1 MCDPATLNNK
11 FGIPG
16 VVAFRTDGHGPAVAE
31 ITDERASATIARQG
45 AQVLS
50 WTPTGQAPVVWL
62 SPAAS
67 FTPGKSLRGG
77 VPVCWPWFGP
87 HPTDPSKPAH
97 GFARNLNWRMVE
109 TARLPE
115 ATRLVMRLIT
125 DVEQKAL
132 WPHDAELTLATTV
145 GKRLRLELT
154 TRNLGTEPFALTQ
167 ALHTY
172 IYVGDI
178 GGVNVEGLEGRDYID
193 RLKGDALMR
202 QEGMVTVGGEVDR
215 IYLGCPGDVV
225 IADGALGRRVR
236 ISKQGSR
243 SYVVWNPWIEKSAKF
258 GDMPEGAYRNML
270 CVETANAW
278 DDQVTLAPGTS
289 FTLTT
294 ECSVEAL

>member
-16 VVAFRTDGHGPAVAE
+16 VVDFRIDGHGATVAE
-31 ITDERASATIARQG
+31 IADERGSATIARQG
-45 AQVLS
+45 AQLLN
-50 WTPTGQAPVVWL
+50 WTPTNQTPVVWL

-67 FTPGKSLRGG
+67 FTPGKFLRGG
-77 VPVCWPWFGP
+77 APVCWPWFGP
-87 HPTDPSKPAH
+87 HPSDPSKPAH
-97 GFARNLNWRMVE
+97 GFARNLDWRMVE
-109 TARLPE
+109 TTRLAE
-115 ATRLVMRLIT
+115 ATRLVMRL
-125 DVEQKAL
+125 VMGAEQKTL
-132 WPHDAELTLATTV
+132 WPHEAELTLAVTV
-145 GKRLRLELT
+145 GERLRLELI
-154 TRNLGTEPFALTQ
+154 TRNIGGEPFTLTQ

-178 GGVNVEGLEGRDYID
+178 GAVSVEGLDGHDFID
-193 RLKGDALMR
+193 RLNGDALMR
-202 QEGMVTVGGEVDR
+202 QQGTVTVDGEVDR

-225 IADGALGRRVR
+225 IADEVLKRRIR
-236 ISKQGSR
+236 IAKQGSR

-278 DDQVTLAPGTS
+278 DDKVTLAPGAS
-289 FTLTT
+289 FTLST